1 MKFAQSSIKDSPKTS
16 RLYVHSTHPPL
27 KGLMY
32 SNAMLDSSASGLNLP
47 GVSPCGPL
55 YTTITITLLLF
66 KQQFHTYLK
75 IVLDR
80 TNGHWCVLKR
90 EVQGF
95 CAR

>member
-1 MKFAQSSIKDSPKTS
+1 
-16 RLYVHSTHPPL
+16 
-27 KGLMY
+27 
-32 SNAMLDSSASGLNLP
+32 MLDSSASGLNLP
-47 GVSPCGPL
+47 GVSLPGPL

-90 EVQGF
+90 ELLGF
-95 CAR
+95 CARYRRADPARSLQSVINSLVIK